1 MSSWWPLIRLL
12 PIKTNF
18 EFVRFAGFA
27 AFASIALV
35 LASFASFATAG
46 FTRSPAQTWA
56 SSGPSAGEKG
66 QAFFCAA
73 FNCGVDFQG
82 GTLLEVS
89 TPGRTAPLAELRTQ
103 MAAIGL
109 PDTQVQG
116 FGSESSALLRFESPE
131 GQDPAKFVD
140 TVKAE
145 LRARMPDVQIARA
158 EVVGPKVSGEL
169 FASGLTALG
178 LAILLMLIYIWFRFE
193 LNYGVGAVIALFHDV
208 ILTMGLL
215 SVLRMEF
222 SLTSIAALLTII
234 GYSMNDTVVVFDR
247 MRENRRKLKRM
258 SWRDLIDLS
267 VNETL
272 SRTVITGCTALLA
285 LGGLMFLGGPTM
297 FPFVFAMMFG
307 IIIGTYSSIYV
318 AAPAM
323 LVSSSPVKPGPD
335 TTPDAEPAAS
345 TGG

>member
-1 MSSWWPLIRLL
+1 MASWWPLIRLI
-12 PIKTNF
+12 PVKTNF
-18 EFVRFAGFA
+18 QFVKFAGFA
-27 AFASIALV
+27 AFASIACV
-35 LASFASFATAG
+35 VASFASFATAG
-46 FTRSPAQTWA
+46 FTKSPAEIWSDA
-56 SSGPSAGEKG
+56 GPTAGEKG

-73 FNCGVDFQG
+73 FNCGVDFKG

-89 TPGRTAPLAELRTQ
+89 TPGRAAPLGELRAQ
-103 MAAIGL
+103 LDSMGL
-109 PDTQVQG
+109 GDVQVQG
-116 FGSESSALLRFESPE
+116 FGTESSALLRFETPE
-131 GQDPAKFVD
+131 GLDPAQFVD
-140 TVKAE
+140 KAKAD
-145 LRARMPDVQIARA
+145 LRAAFPGIEIARA

-178 LAILLMLIYIWFRFE
+178 LAIVLMLIYIWFRFE
-193 LNYGVGAVIALFHDV
+193 LNYGVGAVTALFHDV

-215 SVLRMEF
+215 SILRMEF

-247 MRENRRKLKRM
+247 MRENRRKFKRM
-258 SWRDLIDLS
+258 SWAELIDLS

-272 SRTVITGCTALLA
+272 SRTIITGCTALLA
-285 LGGLMFLGGPTM
+285 LGGLLFLGGPTM
-297 FPFVFAMMFG
+297 FPFVFAMIFG

-323 LVSSSPVKPGPD
+323 LIMGNTVKDVPSAKD
-335 TTPDAEPAAS
+335 EAPAA

>member
-1 MSSWWPLIRLL
+1 MASWWPLIRLL

-18 EFVRFAGFA
+18 RFVKFAGFA
-27 AFASIALV
+27 AFASVALV
-35 LASFASFATAG
+35 IASFGSFATAG
-46 FTRSPAQTWA
+46 YTKSPVEIWNSA
-56 SSGPSAGEKG
+56 GPSAGAKG
-66 QAFFCAA
+66 QAFFCSA
-73 FNCGVDFQG
+73 FNCGVDFKG

-89 TPGRTAPLAELRTQ
+89 TPGRLAPLAELRAE
-103 MAAIGL
+103 MGAIGL
-109 PDTQVQG
+109 KDVQVQG
-116 FGSESSALLRFESPE
+116 FGAESSALLRFETPD
-131 GQDPAKFVD
+131 GQDPAQFVD
-140 TVKAE
+140 KVKAD
-145 LRARMPDVQIARA
+145 LRGKVQGLEIVRA

-193 LNYGVGAVIALFHDV
+193 LNYGVGAVTALFHDL

-247 MRENRRKLKRM
+247 MRENRRKFKRM
-258 SWRDLIDLS
+258 TWRDLIDLS

-272 SRTVITGCTALLA
+272 SRTIITGCTALLA
-285 LGGLMFLGGPTM
+285 LGGLLFLGGPTM
-297 FPFVFAMMFG
+297 FPFVFAMIFG
-307 IIIGTYSSIYV
+307 IVVGTYSSIYM

-323 LVSSSPVKPGPD
+323 LVMGNAVKDRPGED
-335 TTPDAEPAAS
+335 GDEAKAPAGA
-345 TGG
+345 